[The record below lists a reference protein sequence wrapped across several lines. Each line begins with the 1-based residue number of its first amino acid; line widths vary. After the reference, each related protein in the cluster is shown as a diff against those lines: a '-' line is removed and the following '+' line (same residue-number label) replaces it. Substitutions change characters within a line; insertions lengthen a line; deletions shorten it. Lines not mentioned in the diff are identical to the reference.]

1 MLGSLK
7 AQMGDALENLRD
19 LARGIYPPLLAA
31 EGLPA
36 ALASQA
42 RKAAVPV
49 DVQARDIGRYEQEAE
64 AAIYFCVLE
73 ALQNISKYA
82 EASSVLVRLHEED
95 GRLQFEVRDDGR
107 GFDVAT
113 TASGAGCQ
121 NMRDRLEALDG
132 HLEIHSTPGE
142 GTSVTGVVPVTRR
155 VP

>member
-1 MLGSLK
+1 
-7 AQMGDALENLRD
+7 MGDALENLRD

-31 EGLPA
+31 EGLGA

-64 AAIYFCVLE
+64 AAVYFCVLE

-82 EASSVLVRLHEED
+82 EASSVVLRLHEE
-95 GRLQFEVRDDGR
+95 GGCLRFEVKDDGR
-107 GFDVAT
+107 GFDVAST
-113 TASGAGCQ
+113 PSGAGCQ

-132 HLEIHSTPGE
+132 SLEIHSAPGQ
-142 GTSVTGVVPVTRR
+142 GTSVTGVIPVTAR